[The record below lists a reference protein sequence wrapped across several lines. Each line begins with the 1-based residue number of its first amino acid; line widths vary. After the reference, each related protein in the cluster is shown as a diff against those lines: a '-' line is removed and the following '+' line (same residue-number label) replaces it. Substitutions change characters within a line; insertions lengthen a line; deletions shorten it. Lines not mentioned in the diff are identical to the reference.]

1 MPTGSPIDPLGM
13 YNWNITPVG
22 PGQVPTTPVQNAGY
36 VAPTNFTQ
44 TNFGQFTAPN
54 MSVSAGQ
61 GHSGLQ
67 EESVAAPNAVQTG
80 GLIYKNN
87 LPTTPQIT
95 SPGAPNTGIN
105 SLGQP
110 VSLTPSGQLMTGNK
124 IGTVVGLNKENM
136 NFGETSANNAAHLW
150 DSGDHSVDP
159 VLALQ
164 GGAGGTRAGDK
175 ALVSA
180 IKAKFGINQTTLG
193 TMHHPTPIVTAAH
206 VLSQTPNKLLSKSAM
221 RVPDVPSGLAS
232 STATQPAAP
241 SSTPTLSTTPSVV
254 PKITNS
260 IRPIISKRVT
270 WR

>member
-22 PGQVPTTPVQNAGY
+22 PGQVPTTPVQNVGY

-67 EESVAAPNAVQTG
+67 EESVAYQGPQAS
-80 GLIYKNN
+80 GLTYKNN
-87 LPTTPQIT
+87 LSPVPPTT
-95 SPGAPNTGIN
+95 SPGSPNSGIN

-110 VSLTPSGQLMTGNK
+110 VSLTPSGQLMTGNR

-136 NFGETSANNAAHLW
+136 NFGETSANNAANLW
-150 DSGDHSVDP
+150 NSGDTSVDP
-159 VLALQ
+159 ELALQ
-164 GGAGGTRAGDK
+164 GGAGGNAAGGGDRSLVA
-175 ALVSA
+175 ALH
-180 IKAKFGINQTTLG
+180 AKFGINPTTLG
-193 TMHHPTPIVTAAH
+193 IMHHPAPIVTAAH
-206 VLSQTPNKLLSKSAM
+206 VLSQTPNKLLSQSAM
-221 RVPDVPSGLAS
+221 RVPDV
-232 STATQPAAP
+232 P

-260 IRPIISKRVT
+260 IRPIISKSAT

>member
-22 PGQVPTTPVQNAGY
+22 PGQTPTTPTQNVGY

-67 EESVAAPNAVQTG
+67 EESVAYQGSQAS
-80 GLIYKNN
+80 GLTYKNN
-87 LPTTPQIT
+87 LSPSSPMT
-95 SPGAPNTGIN
+95 SPGSPNSGIN

-110 VSLTPSGQLMTGNK
+110 VSLTPSGQLMTGNR

-136 NFGETSANNAAHLW
+136 NFGETSANNAANLW

-175 ALVSA
+175 SLISA
-180 IKAKFGINQTTLG
+180 IKAKFGINRTTLG
-193 TMHHPTPIVTAAH
+193 TMHRPAPIVTAAH
-206 VLSQTPNKLLSKSAM
+206 VLSQTPNKLLSQSAM

-260 IRPIISKRVT
+260 IRPIISKSAT